1 MKGTIPISVD
11 TFLDRLLGDRVL
23 VGGAQTRQQAKHYA
37 YQSVQN
43 CGNYLMQGGDVML
56 HLAEANANDD
66 WDNVDLKRVERF
78 DEAREIWH
86 NDPIRQQYMALP
98 EDQRKSME
106 QMNESFVD
114 SRNRTWSQWFTYQ
127 KNWVYEQMTWQ
138 NIGVS
143 IFLFLIVYYNVDE
156 ESTEADPWWKQ
167 ALSVIKR
174 ILVRF
179 VETVTNLYYTIQG
192 YMILGMDQAKSY
204 LTTSMTLGQAKAQA
218 KLEHES
224 NVRSGV
230 AASSALGVGAYCLV
244 AANPFSAVASAGI
257 GPATCV
263 SSVAALTVGYVSFEW
278 MGTENAKRQTI
289 ASNNYIVDLLGQ
301 LWSNPTVQKALN
313 ASVGGTFVAGVAGII
328 KLLGKTGTMHLR
340 KAEAQY
346 QAYGTTMETAAAV
359 LNPAAGVAAR
369 GIRTAVDIPGR
380 AMYTQEDREFG
391 DQVRRQLDT
400 VAHTT
405 RGQVQ
410 GMLKKQR
417 KGRKA
422 RGARIKSKRAEQQ
435 RRIKNRRKVE
445 KDYDEDV
452 YDEDAYDPW
461 DEDYGD
467 VYSGEFDRPRRSPRL
482 QQQQRSPRKKRS
494 NRRTSVNPVRR
505 RKRSSSRTKPR
516 RQQPRRQ
523 QPRTKP
529 KTKPRTKR
537 RSSPRNPVRRN
548 PPRNADNLDTPIP
561 MGPMMAGGVKKLRQF
576 KSNILR
582 TEQKNGRNLSTR
594 RTFNRM
600 VLRAKQTR

>member
-23 VGGAQTRQQAKHYA
+23 AGGAQTRQQAKHYA

-43 CGNYLMQGGDVML
+43 CGNYLMQGGDVIL

-204 LTTSMTLGQAKAQA
+204 LTTGMTLGQAKAQA

-244 AANPFSAVASAGI
+244 TANPFSAVASAGI

-278 MGTENAKRQTI
+278 MGTENSKRQTI

-313 ASVGGTFVAGVAGII
+313 ASIGGTFVAGVAGII

-380 AMYTQEDREFG
+380 AMYTQEDRDFG

-417 KGRKA
+417 KGRKT
-422 RGARIKSKRAEQQ
+422 RGARIKSKRTDQQ
-435 RRIKNRRKVE
+435 RRIKNRRQIE

-467 VYSGEFDRPRRSPRL
+467 VYSADFDRAPRRSPRL
-482 QQQQRSPRKKRS
+482 RQRRSSPRKKRS
-494 NRRTSVNPVRR
+494 HRRTSTNPVQSRR
-505 RKRSSSRTKPR
+505 RKRTKSRT
-516 RQQPRRQ
+516 RQP
-523 QPRTKP
+523 
-529 KTKPRTKR
+529 
-537 RSSPRNPVRRN
+537 RSSPRRSGVRRN
-548 PPRNADNLDTPIP
+548 LPRRRKNVNNVDVNLDTPIP
-561 MGPMMAGGVKKLRQF
+561 MGPTMAGGADANTLRQL
-576 KSNILR
+576 KLNILR
-582 TEQKNGRNLSTR
+582 TEQKNGRDLSTR
-594 RTFNRM
+594 RSFNHM
-600 VLRAKQTR
+600 LRNA